1 MPNLSERLATLLKQ
15 VRRPGSFYATG
26 TFDLHPPRLEVEG
39 IGAIALP
46 LLASQAEQIIAS
58 AEQAP
63 YGRGTETLI
72 DTEVRRTWQLGAE
85 RVRISGRAWQQGL
98 AEVVDQAAA
107 GLGVTAP
114 VEAQL
119 YKLLIY
125 DTGSFFIRHR
135 DSEKAQGMFATLV
148 VVLPSEYSGG
158 EIVVRHRGQE
168 AHLDLRRD
176 EPSEAAYAA
185 FYADCVHEVLPIA
198 SGYRLALIYN
208 LVRKGRGALPQP
220 PDYGA
225 EQQGAATVLRT
236 WSGQPDSPTK
246 LIYPLEHAYTPA
258 ELGFATLKGAD
269 APVAEVLLQAARQA
283 QCELYLALV
292 SVRESGIAEH
302 YTDYSRRGRYAD
314 YDDDD
319 FEIVEVTDSSE
330 TVGEWRHPDG
340 SRPPLGALSF
350 DPATEISP
358 PGAFDDPEWD
368 ELDFQEATGNEGAS
382 FDRLYQR
389 AALVLWPRTHRMA
402 VFAQGGLSFSIPFLG
417 QMVQEWLASGD
428 GAATPAWQEA
438 HQLAGLIR
446 DGWPTSAW
454 ERQHLSKDGQS
465 AALLRH
471 LTRLADSAEIDA
483 FVSQQSATGA
493 YGGDDN
499 EALVPALGLLP
510 PARAAELLEAVVGRN
525 ALQKPAAC
533 ADLLARAAVAGAA
546 SPTLLRPAALALLQ
560 CLPGGDRRPPE
571 AGGERP
577 GKATVALL
585 VDLLAGL
592 EYIDPA
598 LAGQAIEH
606 VLTHPSDYPLDGIL
620 VPAVLR
626 LNETE
631 TMRRFPS
638 AGTLRNAVLDHLRRR
653 IAEPLEPPADWR
665 RPSEIRCS
673 CGRCRELSR
682 FLADPHQPVW
692 LLKAAAHERSHVED
706 SIRNSHCDLDCTTE
720 QKGRPY
726 SLRCTKNQASY
737 QRRVKQRRED
747 QQHLA
752 ALEG

>member
-1 MPNLSERLATLLKQ
+1 MRANLSERLAALLKQ

-39 IGAIALP
+39 IGGIALP

-72 DTEVRRTWQLGAE
+72 DTEVRRTWQLGAQ

-98 AEVVDQAAA
+98 AEVVDQAAV

-158 EIVVRHRGQE
+158 ELVVRHRGQE

-208 LVRKGRGALPQP
+208 LVRKGKGALPQP
-220 PDYGA
+220 PDYEA
-225 EQQGAATVLRT
+225 EQQRAATLLRS

-258 ELGFATLKGAD
+258 ELDFATLKGAD

-292 SVRESGIAEH
+292 SISESGVAEH
-302 YTDYSRRGRYAD
+302 YGGYGRYAD

-319 FEIVEVTDSSE
+319 FDIVEVTDRSE
-330 TVGEWRHPDG
+330 TVEEWRHPDG

-350 DPATEISP
+350 DPGTEISP
-358 PGAFDDPEWD
+358 PGALDDPEWD

-389 AALVLWPRTHRMA
+389 AALVLWPRTQRVA

-417 QMVQEWLASGD
+417 EMVQEWLASGD
-428 GAATPAWQEA
+428 GAAAPAWQES

-454 ERQHLSKDGQS
+454 EQQHLSKGGRS
-465 AALLRH
+465 AALLQH
-471 LTRLADSAEIDA
+471 LTRLGDLAEIDA
-483 FVSQQSATGA
+483 FVAQQSATGA
-493 YGGDDN
+493 YGGGDN
-499 EALVPALGLLP
+499 EALVPALGLLA
-510 PARAAELLEAVVGRN
+510 PARAAELLQAVVGRN

-546 SPTLLRPAALALLQ
+546 STTLLRPAALALLQ
-560 CLPGGDRRPPE
+560 SLPGGDRRPPE
-571 AGGERP
+571 AGRERP
-577 GKATVALL
+577 GEATVAL
-585 VDLLAGL
+585 VMDLLAGL
-592 EYIDPA
+592 EHIDPA
-598 LAGQAIEH
+598 LTGQAIEH
-606 VLTHPSDYPLDGIL
+606 VLAHPSDYPLDGIL
-620 VPAVLR
+620 VPATLR
-626 LNETE
+626 LNG
-631 TMRRFPS
+631 TMRQFPS
-638 AGTLRNAVLDHLRRR
+638 IRTLRTAVLDHLRRR
-653 IAEPLEPPADWR
+653 IAEPLEPPADLR
-665 RPSEIRCS
+665 RPSKIRCS
-673 CGRCRELSR
+673 CSRCQELSR

-692 LLKAAAHERSHVED
+692 LLKAAEHERSHVED

-720 QKGRPY
+720 RKGRPY
-726 SLRCTKNQASY
+726 TLRCTKNQASY
-737 QRRVKQRRED
+737 ERRVKQRRED